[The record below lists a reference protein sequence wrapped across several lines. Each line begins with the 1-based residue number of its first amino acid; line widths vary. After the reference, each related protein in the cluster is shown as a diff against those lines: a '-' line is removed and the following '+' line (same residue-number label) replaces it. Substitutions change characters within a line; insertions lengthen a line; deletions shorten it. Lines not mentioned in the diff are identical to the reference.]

1 MQRFVS
7 AGKHPYP
14 GGRSYPRDQEH
25 GMPGEKQKER
35 EREKRKERERE
46 KRKERERERETRP
59 FASIHI
65 QAYTRT
71 FKGASAVIVTPL
83 AAADWTP
90 RDLTYSRT
98 HAFFLFCFSICL

>member
-25 GMPGEKQKER
+25 GMPGEKQKR
-35 EREKRKERERE
+35 R
-46 KRKERERERETRP
+46 ERERERERERKRERNAPLTHTYIR
-59 FASIHI
+59 
-65 QAYTRT
+65 TRT

-90 RDLTYSRT
+90 RALTYSWT